1 MHLWFSLDLGSC
13 GTSVWLNERGDV
25 VITCHFKLDALY
37 QLQLQ
42 MASGNTTVFIFFD
55 SLFHYYK
62 FFIYFFHIFF
72 FVLYCK
78 CFFYI
83 MVLLLSR
90 KYTFENPFA
99 QNFFR
104 YTDLCIC
111 TGLPVFRGLFFFL
124 NLSFV
129 TFFIS
134 NCWYLPHLI
143 QRCYVAQLLFCTEQV
158 RSIHLFC
165 SSKNRHVGKKKWKL
179 RQTSDDRTEKS
190 VEYMCD
196 RSCIVLRLTTVVW
209 TEMSEYRCIYEK
221 KKNYSTWY
229 FFMFYCKHHFIFLL
243 LLKRK

>member
-1 MHLWFSLDLGSC
+1 MPFTSCNYRWQAGIQLSLYFLTPCFIIISFS
-13 GTSVWLNERGDV
+13 
-25 VITCHFKLDALY
+25 
-37 QLQLQ
+37 
-42 MASGNTTVFIFFD
+42 FI
-55 SLFHYYK
+55 S
-62 FFIYFFHIFF
+62 FIYFFLFYTANVFF
-72 FVLYCK
+72 ILWYYCFPENILLRTHLHRTSSDIPICAFVLDCQSSE
-78 CFFYI
+78 
-83 MVLLLSR
+83 VS
-90 KYTFENPFA
+90 
-99 QNFFR
+99 
-104 YTDLCIC
+104 
-111 TGLPVFRGLFFFL
+111 FFFL

-209 TEMSEYRCIYEK
+209 TEMSEYRCIYGK
-221 KKNYSTWY
+221 KKTIPLDTFLCFIVSIIL
-229 FFMFYCKHHFIFLL
+229 FFCCCWKENSIYLL
-243 LLKRK
+243 LLKNIYI